1 MNRFGRASAV
11 AAAVAF
17 SVLVSGCVHEGLS
30 TVVASNATAQMV
42 VTETLSPVI
51 YDEAGVFGDIT
62 PAKLVQEES
71 KSPLPGQDSVKLYTD
86 PEGWKGIQVTCTV
99 HSLAALDAAEVGSLG
114 DSPGL
119 FSSFS
124 ITQTGS
130 QWALAAKVNVP
141 GITDMITIAAGKT
154 KKSESRGITRAD
166 MAQIGMEI
174 RVSFQLP
181 GQIVSDNATSV
192 KGSVMTWDLLSQVY
206 TLHAITTTS
215 GSAATTTTSV
225 PAAVTTT
232 SAPTA
237 STTTSSPTALTT
249 TSAPAG
255 VTTTAGP
262 AAG

>member
-17 SVLVSGCVHEGLS
+17 SALVSGCVHESLS

-62 PAKLVQEES
+62 PAKLVEEES
-71 KSPLPGQDSVKLYTD
+71 KSPLPGQDSVKVYTD
-86 PEGWKGIQVTCTV
+86 PEGWKGVQVKCTL
-99 HSLAALDAAEVGSLG
+99 HSLAALDAAEEGSAG
-114 DSPGL
+114 DSLGL

-124 ITQTGS
+124 ITQTGA
-130 QWALAAKVNVP
+130 QWALAAKVDVA
-141 GITDMITIAAGKT
+141 GITALINTATGKT
-154 KKSESRGITRAD
+154 KKSEPRGITRAD

-174 RVSFQLP
+174 DVSFQLP

-206 TLHAITTTS
+206 TLRAITTTS
-215 GSAATTTTSV
+215 GSVATTTTSV
-225 PAAVTTT
+225 PGAVTTT
-232 SAPTA
+232 TAPA
-237 STTTSSPTALTT
+237 PTTTSVAAATT
-249 TSAPAG
+249 TSAPALT
-255 VTTTAGP
+255 TTTAP
-262 AAG
+262 ATG